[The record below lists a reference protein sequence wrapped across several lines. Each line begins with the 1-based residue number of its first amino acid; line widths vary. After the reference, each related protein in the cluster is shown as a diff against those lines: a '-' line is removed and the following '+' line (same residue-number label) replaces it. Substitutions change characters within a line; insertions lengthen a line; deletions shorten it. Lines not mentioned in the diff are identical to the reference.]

1 MKIKIKHI
9 IGTHNII
16 YTLRNIDW
24 AQVIKLALW
33 SVFCAILIFFL
44 ISVMNEKNSVNAM
57 LHDSGVTIGGTEYFS
72 INQIRTAIKSGVIN
86 TQNDPTGI
94 SYTTMLSWA
103 KYPLI
108 DFSLML
114 FVTGSSLPSN
124 SPMDAW
130 TLRWN
135 NVSISYS
142 YMFVTTLIA
151 LIGFVMLVVINFS
164 MWFEHHREKKYDLSV
179 KFPNSQVNYNLF
191 AIKMYADLILNLAM
205 VFAFFNFID
214 TLIVLG
220 YWMIL
225 YSMTFIV
232 THIINKK
239 LQIKLPAALRDT
251 SNVFKPDKSML
262 IYLIGIMIFQNC
274 YTLIKGFFINEYG
287 VNLDLIISIIFPI
300 GTITLI
306 IGLFIKKMMDSK
318 VNSVRKAIK
327 TIPSTISTF
336 RVFFNSQGI
345 NSLDD
350 YSFVAI
356 LPPLIKG
363 ELRKGKDNKQKT
375 FDLLTKLNESAKY
388 IEDKYSK
395 KEKQKNYLL
404 YVLFTTTSA
413 EAEVDEI
420 MSNIHKI
427 SEYKKVK
434 AK

>member
-1 MKIKIKHI
+1 
-9 IGTHNII
+9 
-16 YTLRNIDW
+16 
-24 AQVIKLALW
+24 
-33 SVFCAILIFFL
+33 
-44 ISVMNEKNSVNAM
+44 
-57 LHDSGVTIGGTEYFS
+57 
-72 INQIRTAIKSGVIN
+72 
-86 TQNDPTGI
+86 
-94 SYTTMLSWA
+94 
-103 KYPLI
+103 
-108 DFSLML
+108 
-114 FVTGSSLPSN
+114 
-124 SPMDAW
+124 
-130 TLRWN
+130 
-135 NVSISYS
+135 
-142 YMFVTTLIA
+142 
-151 LIGFVMLVVINFS
+151 
-164 MWFEHHREKKYDLSV
+164 
-179 KFPNSQVNYNLF
+179 
-191 AIKMYADLILNLAM
+191 
-205 VFAFFNFID
+205 
-214 TLIVLG
+214 
-220 YWMIL
+220 
-225 YSMTFIV
+225 MTFIV

-327 TIPSTISTF
+327 TIPNTISTF

-375 FDLLTKLNESAKY
+375 FDLLTKLNDSAKY